1 MIKTLNG
8 QWKFRRADES
18 TFRSATVPGCNFTDL
33 MAEGIIPDPF
43 DGLNEKNCAFVGE
56 SDWVYEKEFTVTKDE
71 LAADG
76 ISLCF
81 DMLDT
86 ICDVYLNEKLIGKGE
101 NCHLR
106 YTFDV
111 KELLREGE
119 NTLRVYFYSPVK
131 YVEEI
136 YKKEGAPNNSN
147 GQNGIVHIRKPQ
159 CHFGWDWGPILPISG
174 ITKDVYLR
182 FITAA
187 EISALEIGQLHA
199 DGKVEIN
206 AECIINAVT
215 DSKTS
220 CTVTLTY
227 PDGTKVSEK
236 GEKVSFTVENPEL
249 WWTYEL
255 SGKDVQ
261 PLYTVTATLKKGNK
275 VISVIEKKIG
285 LRTVVLDRSK
295 DEYGTN
301 FRFVLNGVP
310 IFVKGGNYIPA
321 DSLITRYGEKEMQT
335 LLDAAR
341 FSNFNMI
348 RVWGGGYYESDEFYN
363 KCDEMGILLWQDFPF
378 ACQAYPFFKESFLD
392 NVKKEIEYN
401 VNRLKHHACL
411 ALWCGN
417 NEIEAMSGG
426 WMHMRDY
433 IKWTEK
439 FFYHILPDEVRKYDT
454 VTSFIPGSPC
464 GTDDGKGIN
473 ADNVGDTHLWSVW
486 HGMSDMREYR
496 NRPTRFCSEFG
507 FESLPDEKTI
517 RTFAK
522 KEDYALNSEVF
533 RWHQKC
539 GAGNDKMFYYIRS
552 RFLLPA
558 RFEDFIYLSQITQLE
573 CIKDAT
579 EFWRRNK
586 GRCNGAIYWQF
597 NDCWPVCSW
606 ASIDFYGNY
615 KALQYGAKH
624 FNAPVS
630 LCFDD
635 NDRKASVIL
644 LNDLNEKKDVTL
656 TCEIFDFESEKLIQ
670 SKTKKLTLEALEN
683 KNIYT
688 IYRKQLARRHNLKKT
703 GIKITLE
710 GEGFEKTSKTY
721 LFGVEKY
728 LELPKARLSLTKEIK
743 NGSIE
748 VTVKADK
755 FARLVRIESSLST
768 LPFSDNFFD
777 LIPGEEKTVTM
788 KLDDAVSAEEQLESI
803 TAMSLCDVPVRKITL
818 KEEFDQVKMMISP
831 YNIGNCVFHRKKPMD
846 ATVK

>member
-8 QWKFRRADES
+8 QWKFRHADES
-18 TFRSATVPGCNFTDL
+18 TPLNATVPGCNFTDL
-33 MAEGIIPDPF
+33 MANGIIPDPF
-43 DGLNEKNCAFVGE
+43 DGLNEKDCAFVGE
-56 SDWVYEKEFTVTKDE
+56 SDWVYEKDFTLTKDE
-71 LAADG
+71 LSADA
-76 ISLCF
+76 IKLCF

-86 ICDVYLNEKLIGKGE
+86 ICDVFLNGTLVGKGE
-101 NCHLR
+101 NCHLK
-106 YTFDV
+106 YTFEV

-131 YVEEI
+131 YVEKI
-136 YKKEGAPNNSN
+136 YKKEGAPINSN

-159 CHFGWDWGPILPISG
+159 CHFGWDWGPVLPISG
-174 ITKDVYLR
+174 ITKDVYLD

-187 EISALEIGQLHA
+187 EITALEIGQVHNN
-199 DGKVEIN
+199 GKVEIS
-206 AECIINAVT
+206 AECLINAVT
-215 DSKTS
+215 DEKTN
-220 CTVTLTY
+220 CTVVLTC
-227 PDGTKVSEK
+227 PDGTKITEK

-255 SGKDVQ
+255 SGKEKQ
-261 PLYTVTATLKKGNK
+261 PLYTLTATLKKGNK
-275 VISVIEKKIG
+275 VISVLEKKIG
-285 LRTVVLDRSK
+285 LRTIVLDRSK
-295 DEYGTN
+295 DEYGSN
-301 FRFVLNGVP
+301 FRFILNGVP
-310 IFVKGGNYIPA
+310 VFVKGGNYIPA

-378 ACQAYPFFKESFLD
+378 ACQAYPFFKDAFLE

-401 VNRLKHHACL
+401 INRLKHHACL
-411 ALWCGN
+411 AIWCGN

-454 VTSFIPGSPC
+454 VTAFIPGSPC

-486 HGMSDMREYR
+486 HGMSNMREYR

-522 KEDYALNSEVF
+522 KENYALDSEVF
-533 RWHQKC
+533 RSHQKC
-539 GAGNDKMFYYIRS
+539 NSGNDKMFYYIRS
-552 RFLLPA
+552 RFKLPS

-606 ASIDFYGNY
+606 ASIDYYGNY
-615 KALQYGAKH
+615 KALQYGARH
-624 FNAPVS
+624 FNEPLS

-635 NDRKASVIL
+635 NERKVSAIL

-656 TCEIFDFESEKLIQ
+656 TCEIFDFENDKLIQ
-670 SKTKKLTLEALEN
+670 SKTKKLILEPLEN
-683 KNIYT
+683 KNVFTLYI
-688 IYRKQLARRHNLKKT
+688 KQLASRLDLKKT
-703 GIKITLE
+703 GLRISLE
-710 GEGFEKTSKTY
+710 CEGCERISKTY
-721 LFGVEKY
+721 LFAPEKK
-728 LELPKARLSLTKEIK
+728 LDLPKASLSITKQIKGDEIE
-743 NGSIE
+743 I
-748 VTVKADK
+748 TLKADK
-755 FARLVRIESSLST
+755 FARLVRLESSLSV

-777 LIPGEEKTVTM
+777 LLPGEEKTVTM
-788 KLDDAVSAEEQLESI
+788 KLDGAFSPEEQLGSI
-803 TAMSLCDVPVRKITL
+803 TAMSLCDVPTREITV
-818 KEEFDQVKMMISP
+818 KERITQLKMMLSP
-831 YNIGNCVFHRKKPMD
+831 TNIGNCVYHRQTPAD
-846 ATVK
+846 AKV